1 MDKKYNILEIP
12 NNADRYKTLDD
23 YYSFVGKVLRTLIEA
38 EQDIKVWNDGYTTVF
53 EFNPNDNWSDLGC
66 PHLEWIDPEE
76 DVVLPKGDYSN
87 SVSDEISKI
96 EVANFY
102 TSKISEF
109 LREKNINLIDFYSD
123 YLMDTKIRLV
133 DLTISDLLGMVEHYL
148 QENDDSLN
156 TDRMVEEN
164 EQH

>member
-1 MDKKYNILEIP
+1 MGNKYNTLEIP

-53 EFNPNDNWSDLGC
+53 EFNPNDNWSDLGL

-76 DVVLPKGDYSN
+76 DVVLPKDDYSN
-87 SVSDEISKI
+87 SASDEIAKI

-102 TSKISEF
+102 TSKISEY

-133 DLTISDLLGMVEHYL
+133 DLTIGELLDMVEHYL